1 MAYVFNAFPLLSRM
15 ASPTSMLS
23 PDLPRNPSWDSSSS
37 TDELVF
43 AACLDNARKCFLVLK
58 CMYLPLGLAVALN
71 ILWLFGYISSFSN
84 TFFVSV
90 CMNAVLMSVPSFLVP
105 VIIRLRRIPPS
116 VRLAISNS
124 IFAAACLLVPIT
136 HAHKVWRRQY
146 HELSGFLAF
155 HDLLPSPP
163 LRVRPS
169 VVSPHEPLSICED
182 DIFFLLYMFDHAH
195 MAASSYKLWTF
206 IELPTNYFA
215 VSFSLHIVH
224 FWASAYRAA
233 HVYVTVCSRDS
244 KQVSGPVL
252 LPLLHMVHMASLVIF
267 ILTKVFIL
275 SRNREANKKWI
286 QSVLM
291 DAFSITKVHVQS
303 LCRHNSNVPQP
314 RSGAF
319 WSRTELLHLP
329 QDESPLLLPSSLGI
343 ALRVC
348 ARLKDVGTRC
358 TVCEYNCI

>member
-1 MAYVFNAFPLLSRM
+1 
-15 ASPTSMLS
+15 
-23 PDLPRNPSWDSSSS
+23 
-37 TDELVF
+37 
-43 AACLDNARKCFLVLK
+43 VLK
-58 CMYLPLGLAVALN
+58 CMYLPLALAVTLN

-84 TFFVSV
+84 TFFASV
-90 CMNAVLMSVPSFLVP
+90 CINAVLMSIPSFLVP

-116 VRLAISNS
+116 VRLAISNT
-124 IFAAACLLVPIT
+124 IFAAACLLVPIAY
-136 HAHKVWRRQY
+136 AHKVWRRQY

-155 HDLLPSPP
+155 HDLLPSPSP
-163 LRVRPS
+163 RARPS
-169 VVSPHEPLSICED
+169 VVSPNDPLSICED
-182 DIFFLLYMFDHAH
+182 DMFFLLYAFDHTH
-195 MAASSYKLWTF
+195 MAASSFKLWTS

-233 HVYVTVCSRDS
+233 HVYVNVCNRDS

-267 ILTKVFIL
+267 MLTKFFIL
-275 SRNREANKKWI
+275 SRNRETHKKWV

-291 DAFSITKVHVQS
+291 EAFSTTKVHVQY

-329 QDESPLLLPSSLGI
+329 QDELPLLLPSSLGI

-348 ARLKDVGTRC
+348 ARLKDVGRRSTA
-358 TVCEYNCI
+358 CEYNQ